1 MTQGEIRG
9 TMGHDA
15 AYELMS
21 DKPSRWHEQEETGDA
36 PTEKGLGPIQ
46 GRGVKW
52 DRHAGETQW
61 R

>member
-1 MTQGEIRG
+1 
-9 TMGHDA
+9 MGHDA

-46 GRGVKW
+46 GRG
-52 DRHAGETQW
+52 GEMGPPRRRDSVEVMGTAEKG
-61 R
+61 